1 MADTPDRPRS
11 RSSSQVTL
19 DDVARACGVSPITV
33 SRALRG
39 ARNVAPELQA
49 RVQAAVDQLGYVPN
63 VAARAL
69 ASARSSHVAVLIP
82 SLTNQLFVELLEAVQ
97 DALSPHGFQS
107 LIGVTHYD
115 PAQEEALLRSYL
127 SQRPAGVLLSGFDRS
142 AAAARML
149 AQSKAPCVYLMET
162 SDAPGVHSVG
172 FSQQEAGRAIVEHLL
187 QGGRRRIA
195 YAAGQLDPRV
205 MLRLEGYREA
215 LRAAGCHDPAL
226 ELLVP
231 GPTSMALGG
240 RQFEDLL
247 ARHPDVDAIFYCNDD
262 LAQGGLLAA
271 LRTGVEVPGRVAIA
285 GFNDLGGSDQMLPP
299 LTTVRTP
306 RREIGER
313 AAAMLLALMRG
324 ETVAERTMDLGFE
337 LVVRQSS

>member
-1 MADTPDRPRS
+1 MADAPDRPRS
-11 RSSSQVTL
+11 RSSSHVTL
-19 DDVARACGVSPITV
+19 DDVARVSGVSPITV

-39 ARNVAPELQA
+39 ARNVAPELKA

-97 DALSPHGFQS
+97 DALAPHGYQS

-115 PAQEEALLRSYL
+115 PAQEEALLRSHL
-127 SQRPAGVLLSGFDRS
+127 SQRPAGLLLTGFDRS
-142 AAAARML
+142 AAAAQML
-149 AQSKAPCVYLMET
+149 ERSHAPCVYMMET
-162 SDAPGVHSVG
+162 SAAPGVHSVG
-172 FSQQEAGRAIVEHLL
+172 FSQRDAGRAITRHLL
-187 QGGRRRIA
+187 QRGRRRIA

-205 MLRLEGYREA
+205 LLRLEGYREA
-215 LRAAGCHDPAL
+215 LREAGCHDPAL

-262 LAQGGLLAA
+262 LAQGALLAA
-271 LRTGVEVPGRVAIA
+271 LRSGVPVPQRVAIA

-306 RREIGER
+306 RKEMGER
-313 AAAMLLALMRG
+313 AAGMLLALMRA
-324 ETVAERTMDLGFE
+324 ETVAERTVDLGFE
-337 LVVRQSS
+337 LVVRESS

>member
-11 RSSSQVTL
+11 RSSSHVTL

-127 SQRPAGVLLSGFDRS
+127 SQRPAGVLLTGFDRS
-142 AAAARML
+142 AAAVQTLERAN
-149 AQSKAPCVYLMET
+149 APCVYLMET
-162 SDAPGVHSVG
+162 STEPGVHSVG
-172 FSQQEAGRAIVEHLL
+172 FSQQDAGRAIVQHLL
-187 QGGRRRIA
+187 QRGRRRIA

-271 LRTGVEVPGRVAIA
+271 LRTGVSVPQRVAIA

-306 RREIGER
+306 RQEIGER

-337 LVVRQSS
+337 LMVRQSS

>member
-11 RSSSQVTL
+11 RSSSHVTL

-39 ARNVAPELQA
+39 ARNVAPELRA

-127 SQRPAGVLLSGFDRS
+127 SQRPAGLLLAGFDRS
-142 AAAARML
+142 AAARQML
-149 AQSKAPCVYLMET
+149 EQSRAPCVYLMEN
-162 SDAPGVHSVG
+162 SNEPGVHSVG
-172 FSQQEAGRAIVEHLL
+172 FSQQDAGRAIVEHLL

-205 MLRLEGYREA
+205 MMRLEGYREA

-226 ELLVP
+226 ELLEP
-231 GPTSMALGG
+231 GPTSLALGG

-271 LRTGVEVPGRVAIA
+271 LRTGVPVPQRVAIA

-324 ETVAERTMDLGFE
+324 ETLAQRRVDLGFE
-337 LVVRQSS
+337 LMVRQSS